1 MIYKKDLKKELYKPK
16 EVANMSNLSVKT
28 IQHYCKIWKLE
39 EIRTETDRRLI
50 KKESLMALLNQL
62 WLLYHS
68 DDRWDAIYCRVSTNK
83 QKEDLQRQIQYCIN
97 YVVDKNPVNLQIFQ
111 EIWSWLNDN
120 RKELNKLLTLIQ
132 ERKIK
137 RLFVLYKDRLS
148 RFGFSY
154 IKNICD
160 FNNVEL
166 IIISN
171 DESEKTIQEELA
183 EDIISIIHSFS
194 GKLYWLRKKI
204 KDGIN
209 ISWETP
215 NKVSLK
221 RTLVNVVS

>member
-1 MIYKKDLKKELYKPK
+1 MIPIKELKKDLYKPK

-39 EIRTETDRRLI
+39 ETRTDTDRRLI
-50 KKESLMALLNQL
+50 KKDSLINLLNQL
-62 WLLYHS
+62 WLLLEN

-83 QKEDLQRQIQYCIN
+83 QKEDLQRQVQYCIN
-97 YVVDKNPVNLQIFQ
+97 YIVNKNPVNLKVYQ

-120 RKELNKLLTLIQ
+120 RKELNKLLTSIQ
-132 ERKIK
+132 EWKIK
-137 RLFVLYKDRLS
+137 RLFIMYKDRLS
-148 RFGFSY
+148 RFWFNY

-160 FNNVEL
+160 FHWVEI
-166 IIISN
+166 IIISK
-171 DESEKTIQEELA
+171 EETEKKLEEELA
-183 EDIISIIHSFS
+183 EDIISVIHSFS

-215 NKVSLK
+215 D
-221 RTLVNVVS
+221 

>member
-1 MIYKKDLKKELYKPK
+1 MISIKDLRKDLYKPK
-16 EVANMSNLSVKT
+16 EVSLMSNLSVKT

-39 EIRTETDRRLI
+39 ETRTETDRRLI
-50 KKESLMALLNQL
+50 KKESLIALLNQL

-83 QKEDLQRQIQYCIN
+83 QKKDLQRQIQYCIN

-120 RKELNKLLTLIQ
+120 RKELLKMLNAVQ
-132 ERKIK
+132 SWKIK
-137 RLFVLYKDRLS
+137 RIFVLYKDRLS
-148 RFGFSY
+148 RFGFNY

-194 GKLYWLRKKI
+194 GNLYWLRKKI
-204 KDGIN
+204 KDGID
-209 ISWETP
+209 ISWETS
-215 NKVSLK
+215 NKISFQ
-221 RTLVNVVS
+221 RTQGVW